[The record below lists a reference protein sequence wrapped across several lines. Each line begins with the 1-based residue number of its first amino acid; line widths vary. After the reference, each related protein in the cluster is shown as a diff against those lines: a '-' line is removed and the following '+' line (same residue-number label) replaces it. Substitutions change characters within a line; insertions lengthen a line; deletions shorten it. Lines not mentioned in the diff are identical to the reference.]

1 MKETTS
7 WINTYYSRIQD
18 DYKSSITRRDAVTTW
33 SYSLLAATLGVYF
46 GFFSENLLI
55 QPSWRFAL
63 LTGLT
68 IILIRFFFQ
77 SMIAYGFILRWRMIK
92 TKIEKYWMQG
102 NPTIDELKKIVE
114 KYDHGKT
121 IPPSGRNRL
130 VGQVRSGF
138 ILILIIPV
146 ILIINELL
154 IQNEITLFYFG
165 LLGGLTVYVIL
176 EIINFVT
183 YDQMKK

>member
-1 MKETTS
+1 MKNS
-7 WINTYYSRIQD
+7 WLHSYYSRVQD
-18 DYKSSITRRDAVTTW
+18 DYKSSLTRRDTITTW
-33 SYSLLAATLGVYF
+33 SYSLLAATLGIYF

-63 LTGLT
+63 LVGLT

-92 TKIEKYWMQG
+92 TEIEKHWIKEISNVDQ
-102 NPTIDELKKIVE
+102 LKKIIE

-121 IPPSGRNRL
+121 IPSTGRNRL
-130 VGQVRSGF
+130 VGQIRSGF

-146 ILIINELL
+146 ILIINELF
-154 IQNEITLFYFG
+154 IQNDVSLFHYG
-165 LLGGLTVYVIL
+165 LLVGLAIYVAL